1 MKWFTFALAPL
12 LCLCGS
18 MTSTAQEQP
27 ARLPDAPKAQSGII
41 VGTVTDVN
49 NGTVPGATV
58 VLDGPALKDSRTVVT
73 KDNGFFQF
81 NDVVPGTTYH
91 VTVTAQGFANWN
103 SPDVILKPGQYLIL
117 TGSKLG
123 IAQALTTIDVASS
136 AASPEEIATEQ
147 VKAAEQQRIFGFIP
161 NFYVNYD
168 GNNAAALT
176 PKLKFQLAAKV
187 LVDPVTVLGVAGFA
201 AINQAADNPN
211 FQQGAKGYAERFG
224 AGYADGAINI
234 MVGGAILPSLL
245 HQDPRY
251 FYQGTGTSKSRALH
265 ALSSPFVCRGDN
277 GRLQPNYSTIGGDLA
292 SAALAN
298 AYYPQSNRGV
308 GLFLGNFFIGT
319 GQRALANVAQE
330 FILRKVTKTKN
341 SN

>member
-1 MKWFTFALAPL
+1 MKRFTFVLAPL

-18 MTSTAQEQP
+18 MTSRAQEQP

-49 NGTVPGATV
+49 NGTVPSATV
-58 VLDGPALKDSRTVVT
+58 VLDGPTLKDSRTVVT

-81 NDVVPGTTYH
+81 NDVAPGTTYH
-91 VTVTAQGFANWN
+91 VTVTAQGFANWS
-103 SPDVILKPGQYLIL
+103 SPDVTLKPGQYLIL
-117 TGSKLG
+117 TGSKLA
-123 IAQALTTIDVASS
+123 IAQALTTIDVASP
-136 AASPEEIATEQ
+136 AASPEEIAAEQ

-168 GNNAAALT
+168 GNNAAPLT
-176 PKLKFQLAAKV
+176 SKLKFKLALKV
-187 LVDPVTVLGVAGFA
+187 LVDPVTFLGVAGFA

-211 FQQGAKGYAERFG
+211 FQEGAKGYAERFG

-251 FYQGTGTSKSRALH
+251 FYQGTGTNKSRALH

-298 AYYPQSNRGV
+298 AYYPESNRGV
-308 GLFLGNFFIGT
+308 GLFLGNFLIGT

-330 FILRKVTKTKN
+330 FILRRITKTKN
-341 SN
+341 PN